1 MNRLTYL
8 RAKEITLKYC
18 GGGGGPKGQCVTN
31 LLPIVDNL
39 RIRPFLNMNNFSYN
53 IY

>member
-8 RAKEITLKYC
+8 RAKEITLST
-18 GGGGGPKGQCVTN
+18 GGGDPKGQCVTN

-39 RIRPFLNMNNFSYN
+39 CIRPFFNMNNFSYN

>member
-8 RAKEITLKYC
+8 RAKEITLKYWE
-18 GGGGGPKGQCVTN
+18 GGGPKGQCVTN

-39 RIRPFLNMNNFSYN
+39 CIRPFLNMNNFSYN

>member
-8 RAKEITLKYC
+8 RAKEITLKYW
-18 GGGGGPKGQCVTN
+18 GGGDPKGQCVTN

-39 RIRPFLNMNNFSYN
+39 CIRPFFNMNNFSYN

>member
-8 RAKEITLKYC
+8 RAKEITLKYWE
-18 GGGGGPKGQCVTN
+18 GGGPKGQCVTN
-31 LLPIVDNL
+31 LSPIVDNL

>member
-8 RAKEITLKYC
+8 RAKEITLKYW
-18 GGGGGPKGQCVTN
+18 GGGGPKGQR
-31 LLPIVDNL
+31 LPIVDNL
-39 RIRPFLNMNNFSYN
+39 RIRPFLNMNN

>member
-8 RAKEITLKYC
+8 RAKEITLKYW
-18 GGGGGPKGQCVTN
+18 GGGGSKGQCVTN